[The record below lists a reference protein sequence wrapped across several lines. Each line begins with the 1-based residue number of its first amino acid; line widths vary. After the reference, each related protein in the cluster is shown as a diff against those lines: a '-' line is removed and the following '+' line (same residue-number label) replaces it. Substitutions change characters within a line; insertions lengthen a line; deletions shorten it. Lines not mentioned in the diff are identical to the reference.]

1 MTKIAD
7 AAVPDPELPREF
19 NRLVD
24 EYLMLHSDSL
34 RKTIVQQLQVWK
46 DNHARFMM
54 LVNRSPVLKEAEI
67 LSLNLSKI
75 AAAGLDAVMH
85 LHEGND
91 VSKEWLAEQLEILE
105 NAKVSG
111 GRCELQVITPIQKL
125 VEAASDENA
134 RVIPSFENTCILI
147 RKTLPN
153 AK

>member
-1 MTKIAD
+1 
-7 AAVPDPELPREF
+7 
-19 NRLVD
+19 
-24 EYLMLHSDSL
+24 
-34 RKTIVQQLQVWK
+34 
-46 DNHARFMM
+46 MM
-54 LVNRSPVLKEAEI
+54 LVNKSPVLKEAEI

-147 RKTLPN
+147 RKSQRN